1 MTIMYSLLSALFT
14 IFLYFNPAS
23 ATSPYETAEYFASYD
38 RVAESHEN
46 VELFESLGIGVSDET
61 SVDMKREI
69 HYAPLN
75 TNWPTITIDDEFYDG
90 YATIPFEETIEGEL
104 LHLEWDAP
112 IPDVAGRV
120 IVLPTTDVSY
130 EAMEDAYEIDYYGEV
145 LNDEAAN
152 RYLTKLAEAN
162 AAGYLITPHP
172 DAPEEYGF
180 AYVSAALR
188 LNGAGVDRITAESF
202 QDGQTVAIEPFTD
215 EIPYV
220 EFTQPGT
227 TDKEVIVMARLEGS
241 WYGDHALTGLGGASV
256 LYHTLQA
263 MDDVETDATVRYV
276 FLNGTGDGYESS
288 THYLQM
294 LQDRGTTPRV
304 IMLLDILGT
313 GETNRFFKTSGMTT
327 YPFMEGIGFGP
338 VEVKSLGVSILDE
351 YKQAGFAVISV
362 NDSVTAHNDVYT
374 DKDTISRLSDEA
386 MRDHVKWL
394 SEWLTLQ

>member
-1 MTIMYSLLSALFT
+1 
-14 IFLYFNPAS
+14 
-23 ATSPYETAEYFASYD
+23 
-38 RVAESHEN
+38 
-46 VELFESLGIGVSDET
+46 
-61 SVDMKREI
+61 
-69 HYAPLN
+69 
-75 TNWPTITIDDEFYDG
+75 
-90 YATIPFEETIEGEL
+90 
-104 LHLEWDAP
+104 
-112 IPDVAGRV
+112 
-120 IVLPTTDVSY
+120 
-130 EAMEDAYEIDYYGEV
+130 
-145 LNDEAAN
+145 
-152 RYLTKLAEAN
+152 
-162 AAGYLITPHP
+162 
-172 DAPEEYGF
+172 
-180 AYVSAALR
+180 
-188 LNGAGVDRITAESF
+188 
-202 QDGQTVAIEPFTD
+202 
-215 EIPYV
+215 
-220 EFTQPGT
+220 
-227 TDKEVIVMARLEGS
+227 MARLEGS

-338 VEVKSLGVSILDE
+338 VDVKSLGVSILDE
-351 YKQAGFAVISV
+351 YKQAGFPVISV

-374 DKDTISRLSDEA
+374 DKDTINRLSDEA